1 MWYRIREPDFAI
13 MTPRRFAMK
22 HSAALAARD
31 PLLNPP
37 PFRGRKATAAFSYR
51 DETLLA
57 CGLLFLPL
65 EGGG

>member
-1 MWYRIREPDFAI
+1 
-13 MTPRRFAMK
+13 MTMPRRFAMK

-37 PFRGRKATAAFSYR
+37 PFRGRKETATFLCFH
-51 DETLLA
+51 EMLLI
-57 CGLLFLPL
+57 CGPLFLPL

>member
-1 MWYRIREPDFAI
+1 
-13 MTPRRFAMK
+13 MK

-37 PFRGRKATAAFSYR
+37 PFRGRKKTAAFPYCN
-51 DETLLA
+51 ETLLA

-65 EGGG
+65 KGGG

>member
-1 MWYRIREPDFAI
+1 MMPY
-13 MTPRRFAMK
+13 RFAMK
-22 HSAALAARD
+22 HNATLAARD

-37 PFRGRKATAAFSYR
+37 PFRGRKETAAFPYR